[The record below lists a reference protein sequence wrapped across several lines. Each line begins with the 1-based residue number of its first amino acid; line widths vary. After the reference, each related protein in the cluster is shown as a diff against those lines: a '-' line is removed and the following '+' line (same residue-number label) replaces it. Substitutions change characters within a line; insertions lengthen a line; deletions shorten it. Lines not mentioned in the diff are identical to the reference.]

1 MLLRGRTLENIAT
14 ASATLVSLS
23 QLLDKIGN
31 IVIND
36 EIAQQV
42 RSKDIQQLLLFS
54 VSIVLVVKVLTL
66 RV

>member
-1 MLLRGRTLENIAT
+1 MLLRGRALENLAT
-14 ASATLVSLS
+14 ASATIVSLS

-42 RSKDIQQLLLFS
+42 RLIWA
-54 VSIVLVVKVLTL
+54 
-66 RV
+66 